1 MKKTIVLGIGNP
13 ILKDDGVGIHVAEE
27 LKKAIDRSDVKID
40 TAFTGGMNLLD
51 QMVNHDRAIL
61 IDAVKRKDKK
71 PGEVELLP
79 FNELSAFHTCNPH
92 DLSLPQA
99 IEMSKKLGEKRIPS
113 DIKLI
118 GVNIGEI
125 PCEFGENLS
134 SEIMQ
139 SVPKAVEIAKR
150 EVERKY
156 D

>member
-1 MKKTIVLGIGNP
+1 MKKTIVLGVGNP

-27 LKKAIDRSDVKID
+27 LKKHIDRSDVKID

-51 QMVNHDRAIL
+51 LMINHDRAIL
-61 IDAVKRKDKK
+61 IDAVKRKNKK

-79 FNELSAFHTCNPH
+79 FEELSAFHTGNPH
-92 DLSLPQA
+92 DLSLPEA
-99 IEMSKKLGEKRIPS
+99 LKMSKRLGEKRIPK

-118 GVNIGEI
+118 GINLGEL
-125 PCEFGENLS
+125 PSEFGENLS
-134 SEIMQ
+134 SEIME
-139 SVPKAVEIAKR
+139 SVPRAVELAKK

>member
-1 MKKTIVLGIGNP
+1 MKKTIVLGVGNP

-27 LKKAIDRSDVKID
+27 LKKHIKTSDVKID

-51 QMVNHDRAIL
+51 LMMDHDRAIL
-61 IDAVKRKDKK
+61 IDAVKRKNKK
-71 PGEVELLP
+71 PCGGEVLSFE
-79 FNELSAFHTCNPH
+79 ELSAFHTGNPH
-92 DLSLPQA
+92 DMSLPEA
-99 IEMSKKLGEKRIPS
+99 LEMSKRLGEKRIPK

-118 GVNIGEI
+118 GVNLGEL
-125 PCEFGENLS
+125 PSEFGENLS

-139 SVPKAVEIAKR
+139 SVPKAVELAKK